1 MKRAKV
7 YFIMES
13 EDYDNYG
20 FAFSAENISPKE
32 IQNWEETKPWLPISF
47 ELKDGEFADYLV
59 NDLNIP
65 LCSSKL
71 KQIIQDIVAKN
82 DSILWRP
89 IFVNSNGKSIE
100 DYYLKLKK
108 ILIDVIDIDKSEKQN
123 NTIFNPYFIEE
134 KIEDIFRCD
143 FDLNYLFVSEKLKEA
158 IIQSEITGIGFETW
172 E

>member
-1 MKRAKV
+1 MTRAKV

-20 FAFSAENISPKE
+20 FAFSPENISPKE
-32 IQNWEETKPWLPISF
+32 IQNWDETKTWLLIFF
-47 ELKDGEFADYLV
+47 ELSDGKFTDYLV

-71 KQIIQDIVAKN
+71 KQTIQNNIANN
-82 DSILWRP
+82 DSILWHP
-89 IFVNSNGKSIE
+89 VFVNFNNKSTE
-100 DYYLKLKK
+100 YYYLKLKK
-108 ILIDVIDIDKSEKQN
+108 IIVDVIDIDKSEKQN

-134 KIEDIFRCD
+134 KIEDVFRCD
-143 FDLNYLFVSEKLKEA
+143 FDLSYLFISEKLKEA

-172 E
+172 D

>member
-1 MKRAKV
+1 MTRAKV

-100 DYYLKLKK
+100 YYYLKLKK

>member
-89 IFVNSNGKSIE
+89 IFVNSNGKSII
-100 DYYLKLKK
+100 LFLAVPTCQKK
-108 ILIDVIDIDKSEKQN
+108 DSS
-123 NTIFNPYFIEE
+123 YFFIAGV
-134 KIEDIFRCD
+134 
-143 FDLNYLFVSEKLKEA
+143 LAKEP
-158 IIQSEITGIGFETW
+158 
-172 E
+172 

>member
-100 DYYLKLKK
+100 YYYLKLKK

>member
-89 IFVNSNGKSIE
+89 ICVNSNGKSIE
-100 DYYLKLKK
+100 YYYLKLKK